1 MVRVKTCAHSDL
13 RQLTL
18 FCEIMKIVFFFL
30 SVHKDFINFYKS
42 MEFKVYPHFKLIHV
56 FFIFSINLSNHFTL
70 KFLFIYIIMNSI
82 GALSREKKK
91 VCFTLEINL
100 NFLTIFL
107 LLQVRFSLSIHCFPS
122 LPFIFN
128 GY

>member
-18 FCEIMKIVFFFL
+18 FCEIMKIVFFFFL

-91 VCFTLEINL
+91 TV
-100 NFLTIFL
+100 
-107 LLQVRFSLSIHCFPS
+107 
-122 LPFIFN
+122 
-128 GY
+128 